1 MAKKKF
7 KDTKVG
13 QFLLNNNSGIVNTIG
28 DVLPSK
34 GILGIVKGLIDKDK
48 VLPPEDKEKALKLL
62 EMDMVEMQEVTKRWE
77 ADLNSDNK
85 LSKNVRPLTL
95 IFFSVAYVV
104 GWYLDYSLENIT
116 GLLSLIVGAYFGGRS
131 YEKTRK

>member
-104 GWYLDYSLENIT
+104 GWYLEYSLENIT

>member
-1 MAKKKF
+1 MKKKF

-13 QFLLNNNSGIVNTIG
+13 QFLSNNGSGIINTLG
-28 DVLPSK
+28 DVLPSN
-34 GILGIVKGLIDKDK
+34 GILGIVKGLIDKDDT
-48 VLPPEDKEKALKLL
+48 LPPEDKEKALKLL
-62 EMDMVEMQEVTKRWE
+62 EIDIIEMQEVSKRW
-77 ADLNSDNK
+77 NSDMLSDSW

-95 IFFSVAYVV
+95 IFFSISYVV

>member
-1 MAKKKF
+1 MAKKF

-13 QFLLNNNSGIVNTIG
+13 KFLLNNGSGIVNTLG
-28 DVLPSK
+28 DALPSN
-34 GILGIVKGLIDKDK
+34 GILGIVKGLIDKDES
-48 VLPPEDKEKALKLL
+48 LPPEDKEKALKLL

-95 IFFSVAYVV
+95 IFFSVAYVI
-104 GWYLDYSLENIT
+104 GWYLEYSLENIT

-131 YEKTRK
+131 YEKTRR

>member
-1 MAKKKF
+1 MAKKF

-13 QFLLNNNSGIVNTIG
+13 KFLLNNGSGIVNTLG
-28 DVLPSK
+28 DVLPSN
-34 GILGIVKGLIDKDK
+34 GVLGIVKGLIDKDK
-48 VLPPEDKEKALKLL
+48 SLPLEDKEKALKLL
-62 EMDMVEMQEVTKRWE
+62 EIDIIEMQEVTKRWQ

-95 IFFSVAYVV
+95 IFFSVAYVI

-131 YEKTRK
+131 YEKTRR

>member
-1 MAKKKF
+1 MKKKF

-13 QFLLNNNSGIVNTIG
+13 QFLLNNGSGIVNTLG
-28 DVLPSK
+28 DALPFN
-34 GILGIVKGLIDKDK
+34 GILGIVKGLIDKDES
-48 VLPPEDKEKALKLL
+48 LPPEDKEKALKLL

-131 YEKTRK
+131 YEKTRR